1 MPKPFNGIRCIFST
15 GPARP
20 LRSFS
25 DAEGDFWFIAMDACA
40 LMGIASIPKATAK
53 LDASEKVQVGHDN
66 AYGLHPH
73 TLAVN
78 EAGLYELIAGANS
91 PIAKAFRKHLTDH
104 ITPML
109 RSIPIQSGRAE

>member
-1 MPKPFNGIRCIFST
+1 MSQPFNSIRCIFST
-15 GPARP
+15 DPIRP
-20 LRSFS
+20 LRAFS
-25 DAEGDFWFIAMDACA
+25 DAAGDFWFIAMDACA

-53 LDASEKVQVGHDN
+53 LDPSEKTQVGPDN

-78 EAGLYELIAGANS
+78 EAGLYELIAGAQS

-109 RSIPIQSGRAE
+109 RTIPAQPMKAL

>member
-1 MPKPFNGIRCIFST
+1 MSQPCNSIRCIFST
-15 GPARP
+15 DPARP
-20 LRSFS
+20 LRAFS
-25 DAEGDFWFIAMDACA
+25 DAAGDFWFIAMDACA

-53 LDASEKVQVGHDN
+53 LDANEKVQVGPDN

-78 EAGLYELIAGANS
+78 ESGLYELIAGAQS
-91 PIAKAFRKHLTDH
+91 PVAKAFRKHLTDH

-109 RSIPIQSGRAE
+109 RAIPAQSMKAV